1 MKAILRKPGEDTKVI
16 QIASNAGIEEFQ
28 KLIGG
33 YVEYIPIGNNAA
45 CLVDEEGTLKG
56 LDYCC
61 TVHHAGGY
69 ALRLVGPVMF
79 VGTTANGFGNVP
91 LWVIREYGGK

>member
-1 MKAILRKPGEDTKVI
+1 MRALLRKPGEDTKIVKLC
-16 QIASNAGIEEFQ
+16 ANATIEDFQ
-28 KLIGG
+28 KLVGG

-61 TVHHAGGY
+61 TVTHAGGSKLKLY
-69 ALRLVGPVMF
+69 GPVLF
-79 VGTTANGFGNVP
+79 IGTKSDGFTSVP
-91 LWVIREYGGK
+91 LWAEREYGGK